1 MFEEKKFKS
10 LLDFGRKETKKTRE
24 HEKYMSELYLRMLN
38 YSHSTN
44 PNPFVHNELSSN
56 FISPSEFTPLI
67 SSNTP
72 AFSPV
77 IFTDFNLQVPNN

>member
-1 MFEEKKFKS
+1 MFEEKDLKS
-10 LLDFGRKETKKTRE
+10 LLDFGRKEAEKTRE
-24 HEKYMSELYLRMLN
+24 HEKCICELYLRMLN

-56 FISPSEFTPLI
+56 FISPSEFTPPM

-72 AFSPV
+72 TFSPV
-77 IFTDFNLQVPNN
+77 IFTDFNLQVSNN